1 MTNNDRQTSATRK
14 AFGLSD
20 FGIGVL
26 SEPTFTP
33 KPNRVEIWR
42 YSKSTLTVARSSG
55 DSWNGPDIGFDGR
68 QQHDGIWDGKHLK
81 FVPKPSNHFSDGT
94 PVDLYEGQR
103 EVEDE

>member
-1 MTNNDRQTSATRK
+1 MTDNDRQTSSTRK
-14 AFGLSD
+14 A
-20 FGIGVL
+20 
-26 SEPTFTP
+26 P

-68 QQHDGIWDGKHLK
+68 QQHDGIWDSKHLK

-94 PVDLYEGQR
+94 PVDLYEGLNPD
-103 EVEDE
+103 EDTVTTPY